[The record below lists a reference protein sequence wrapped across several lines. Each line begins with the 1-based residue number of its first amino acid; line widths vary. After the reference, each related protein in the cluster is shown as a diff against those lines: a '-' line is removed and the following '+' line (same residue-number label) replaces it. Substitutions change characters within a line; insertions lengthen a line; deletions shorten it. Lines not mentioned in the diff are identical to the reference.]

1 MENEHRN
8 SPLLIAVWPG
18 MGQVAITAG
27 FYLMSRLHMDET
39 EPLPSQDLFDV
50 DQVDIKEGLVRTA
63 RIPKTRVFRWKDATM
78 QRDIIVLI
86 GEAQPPAGKLAF
98 CERLLDYAARAGVKE
113 IFTFAAM
120 ADDVPLRAP
129 ARVFGVATHPEER
142 ERLRRA
148 GVTILSTGRI
158 TGLNGVL
165 LGVAGQRGFQGI
177 GLLGEMPALVT
188 AIPYA
193 KASAAVLEKFC
204 GLTGIRI
211 ELQELEE
218 YGRTVENHLAN
229 AIDTLQKAVQQQA
242 DQARE
247 EAGPPELEVEPTP
260 EERHHTIT
268 EEDRQQIESLFAQA
282 ARQRSKTF
290 ELKRLLDRLGV
301 FDLYED
307 RFLDLFRKPPQRDQ
321 GS

>member
-1 MENEHRN
+1 
-8 SPLLIAVWPG
+8 

-63 RIPKTRVFRWKDATM
+63 RIPKTRIFRWKDATL

-113 IFTFAAM
+113 LYTFAAM

-129 ARVFGVATHPEER
+129 SHVFGVSTHPEGR
-142 ERLRRA
+142 ERLRQA
-148 GVTILSTGRI
+148 GVTILATGRI

-165 LGVAGQRGFQGI
+165 LGVAAQRGFHGI
-177 GLLGEMPALVT
+177 GLLGQMPGLVT
-188 AIPYA
+188 SIPYA

-204 GLTGIRI
+204 RLTGIQI
-211 ELQELEE
+211 DLHELED
-218 YGRTVENHLAN
+218 YGRTVENHLAD

-242 DQARE
+242 DQSKE
-247 EAGPPELEVEPTP
+247 EAEPPDVEPESEATP
-260 EERHHTIT
+260 EERHHTLT
-268 EEDRQQIESLFAQA
+268 
-282 ARQRSKTF
+282 
-290 ELKRLLDRLGV
+290 
-301 FDLYED
+301 
-307 RFLDLFRKPPQRDQ
+307 DQ
-321 GS
+321 ERE

>member
-1 MENEHRN
+1 VENEAWK

-18 MGQVAITAG
+18 MGQVAVTAG

-63 RIPKTRVFRWKDATM
+63 RIPKTRVFRWKNAATK
-78 QRDIIVLI
+78 RDIIVLI

-98 CERLLDYAARAGVKE
+98 CHRLLDYAERIGVQE
-113 IFTFAAM
+113 IYTFAAM
-120 ADDVPLRAP
+120 ADDVSLRAP
-129 ARVFGVATHPEER
+129 ARVFGVSTHPEGR
-142 ERLRRA
+142 DRLRRA
-148 GVTILSTGRI
+148 GVTILSTGHI

-165 LGVAGQRGFQGI
+165 LGVAAQRGIHGL

-188 AIPYA
+188 SIPYA
-193 KASAAVLEKFC
+193 KASSAVLEKFC
-204 GLTGIRI
+204 RLTDISI

-218 YGRTVENHLAN
+218 YGRTVENHLAD
-229 AIDTLQKAVQQQA
+229 AIDTLQKAVQQQ
-242 DQARE
+242 QARE
-247 EAGPPELEVEPTP
+247 SGEPDPAAEPDTL
-260 EERHHTIT
+260 T
-268 EEDRQQIESLFAQA
+268 EDDRRQIETLFTQA

-307 RFLDLFRKPPQRDQ
+307 RFLDLFRKPPPV
-321 GS
+321 